1 MATVMF
7 LVIKVYHILSKL
19 KKEKNNGENFR
30 LSKLSDA
37 ISLLNLIKYDR
48 TRYLSI
54 ILLK

>member
-7 LVIKVYHILSKL
+7 FGIKVYHILSKF
-19 KKEKNNGENFR
+19 KEGENNGENFR

>member
-7 LVIKVYHILSKL
+7 FGIKVYHILSKL
-19 KKEKNNGENFR
+19 KKDENNGENFR